1 MPLNSRTAHF
11 TPGTPRTRYRSFS
24 VSGVTSSTNWT
35 LGSMTQMSAPWMS
48 RIWLL
53 VLRIR
58 PTKIDACCV
67 INMLAKEMPKMMA

>member
-1 MPLNSRTAHF
+1 M
-11 TPGTPRTRYRSFS
+11 
-24 VSGVTSSTNWT
+24 NWT
-35 LGSMTQMSAPWMS
+35 LGSMTQMSAPLMS

>member
-1 MPLNSRTAHF
+1 M
-11 TPGTPRTRYRSFS
+11 
-24 VSGVTSSTNWT
+24 SSMNCT

-58 PTKIDACCV
+58 PTKIDDCCV
-67 INMLAKEMPKMMA
+67 INMQAKEMPKMMA